1 MEQQAAITLFHRDPE
16 QPRKTF
22 DMDSLR
28 ELSKSILRHGL
39 IQPIVVRP
47 HPKREGEYLIVAGE
61 RRWRA
66 AKLAKLDVLPF
77 RMVKEGDA
85 VDIRAIQAAE
95 NLQRQ
100 DLTPFE
106 YAQAAQN
113 WLSEANPDGS
123 KRVQKDLVAAFGRN
137 STYWSRILR
146 LNSCDPRITE
156 LTKNGAVTNINTLSA
171 LVAISQLDPE
181 RFERVASEIE
191 AGTAPNNLERHTARQ
206 LAIAKWESEKGK
218 KLPLPNAHG
227 VYSEYD
233 GERLVHS
240 APPAGNGAYG
250 YGLVCVMEIES
261 GWIWKCNGG
270 NSSGPLTDHES
281 YRCATR
287 EEAIK
292 KAAEILYK
300 RALDEAVNTR
310 SKVELRCYKSLMM
323 WAADLAEIE
332 PADLNT
338 ERSRVEAERLAQA
351 QARLEESRSLNQSA
365 EVQTGTG
372 TGDESE
378 EAGEREKTTQEPA
391 STNVVTIL
399 QGAASDISTKDASSN
414 EDQPLPAPLVAVSA
428 SIAVQA
434 VPDGVELVID
444 GVKKVLTV
452 DMADLLSDQLMSAV
466 MTIRAQKTCNL
477 PAIRH

>member
-16 QPRKTF
+16 QPRKNF
-22 DMDSLR
+22 DMESLR
-28 ELSKSILRHGL
+28 ELSKSILRHGV

-66 AKLAKLDVLPF
+66 AKLAKLDVLPY
-77 RMVKEGDA
+77 RMVKEGEG

-106 YAQAAQN
+106 YAQSAQN

-137 STYWSRILR
+137 STFWSRILR
-146 LNSCDPRITE
+146 LNSCDPRIAE

-181 RFERVASEIE
+181 RFERVVSEIE

-227 VYSEYD
+227 VYSEYEA
-233 GERLVHS
+233 ERFTHS

-250 YGLVCVMEIES
+250 FGQVCVLEIES
-261 GWIWKCNGG
+261 GWIWKCSGG
-270 NSSGPLTDHES
+270 NFSGPLMDREED
-281 YRCATR
+281 RCETR

-292 KAAEILYK
+292 RGAEAIYN
-300 RALDEAVNTR
+300 RAYNDAVNAA
-310 SKVELRCYKSLMM
+310 SKVGLKCYKSLLK
-323 WAADLAEIE
+323 WAAELAGIE
-332 PADLNT
+332 PADVDA
-338 ERSRVEAERLAQA
+338 ERSRVEEERLAQE
-351 QARLEESRSLNQSA
+351 QARLEESRSLNQST

-378 EAGEREKTTQEPA
+378 EEGEQTTREPA
-391 STNVVTIL
+391 STNVVAIP
-399 QGAASDISTKDASSN
+399 QVAASNISTKDASRN
-414 EDQPLPAPLVAVSA
+414 EDQPLAAPLVAVPA
-428 SIAVQA
+428 SIAVQV

-452 DMADLLSDQLMSAV
+452 DMADFLSDKLMSAV
-466 MTIRAQKTCNL
+466 MTRREQQ
-477 PAIRH
+477 IRHLPVIRH